1 MEKQF
6 TNTPGD
12 EPKLNAVTNMS
23 RDDDLGQV
31 LDFEVT
37 PGDEKKV
44 LRKLDIVYGVSL
56 TLLACANSRPALSP

>member
-1 MEKQF
+1 MEKQY

-12 EPKLNAVTNMS
+12 EPKLDTVAKMS

-44 LRKLDIVYGVSL
+44 LRKLDIVYVVSL
-56 TLLACANSRPALSP
+56 SHLPFANFRTA

>member
-44 LRKLDIVYGVSL
+44 LRKLDIVYGVSISFL
-56 TLLACANSRPALSP
+56 TFANSRTALFP

>member
-44 LRKLDIVYGVSL
+44 LRKLDIVYGVL
-56 TLLACANSRPALSP
+56 TSFLTFANSRAASSL